1 MYYIRFIILC
11 ILIPIHSVY
20 ESETFIVY
28 TVYIILC
35 ILYSV
40 YCIILCLLCCVYYTV
55 YTNTVYTILCIKNT
69 NFHHFEVFTNM
80 HLFVSLQCMTAFESG
95 TKIFNY
101 TSYTIS
107 YPVWNTLHTK
117 FQLPWLCWSKADY
130 LRLSQAISGYLGLSR
145 TTSRYLGLSRAILGY
160 LWLSLAM
167 SSYLRLSTD
176 ITDYLGLSRAISGYI
191 WLSWVISDYL
201 GLSRATSGYLKL
213 SSFNFMKFILFWKL
227 FG

>member
-69 NFHHFEVFTNM
+69 NFHHFEVFTKKM
-80 HLFVSLQCMTAFESG
+80 HPTGVHCTPLFCIYYSL
-95 TKIFNY
+95 
-101 TSYTIS
+101 YTILCILYS
-107 YPVWNTLHTK
+107 VYYTVYIYHTVYNYPHHPHSDGRGE
-117 FQLPWLCWSKADY
+117 F
-130 LRLSQAISGYLGLSR
+130 
-145 TTSRYLGLSRAILGY
+145 
-160 LWLSLAM
+160 LW
-167 SSYLRLSTD
+167 
-176 ITDYLGLSRAISGYI
+176 
-191 WLSWVISDYL
+191 
-201 GLSRATSGYLKL
+201 
-213 SSFNFMKFILFWKL
+213 FID
-227 FG
+227 